1 MTPAQIAAIC
11 ISLTAGKTKAE
22 ILAAAVRR
30 AVEAYRAKQGGA
42 K

>member
-1 MTPAQIAAIC
+1 MTSAQIAAIC

-30 AVEAYRAKQGGA
+30 AIESYKAKLGGV